1 MTETN
6 TAVGGFLAIGLAL
19 CWFAL
24 LAWREHRRATRGM
37 DLRRGAA
44 HIETGTAGR
53 LPGWDR
59 AQAGPELEGLRSF
72 QSK

>member
-37 DLRRGAA
+37 DLGRGAA
-44 HIETGTAGR
+44 HKRNPGQPVLSSR
-53 LPGWDR
+53 LGPR
-59 AQAGPELEGLRSF
+59 ASRS
-72 QSK
+72 